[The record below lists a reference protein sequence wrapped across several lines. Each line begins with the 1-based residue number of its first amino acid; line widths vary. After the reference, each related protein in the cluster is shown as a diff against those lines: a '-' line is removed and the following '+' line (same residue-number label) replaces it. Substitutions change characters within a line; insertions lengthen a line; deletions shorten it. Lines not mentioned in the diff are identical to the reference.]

1 MRKSRTMLA
10 VFCVF
15 LMLCCLP
22 GCRKTSASESASV
35 DGSATAES
43 AGGTRDNTPQVLN
56 PEAPGTSVIGN
67 DLIEIDLSNTTE
79 GYVGPDTPV
88 PLPELKSLSS
98 HRTAPNTP
106 TT

>member
-56 PEAPGTSVIGN
+56 PEAP
-67 DLIEIDLSNTTE
+67 DRDR
-79 GYVGPDTPV
+79 
-88 PLPELKSLSS
+88 SLQYNG
-98 HRTAPNTP
+98 RICGRQILRFCFQN
-106 TT
+106 